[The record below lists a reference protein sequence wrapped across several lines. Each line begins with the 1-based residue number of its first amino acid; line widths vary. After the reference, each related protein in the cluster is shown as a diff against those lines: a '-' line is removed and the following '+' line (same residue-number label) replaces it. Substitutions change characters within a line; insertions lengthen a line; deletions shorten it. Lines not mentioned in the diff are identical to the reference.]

1 MTLGGLES
9 QHYDAAIRLVGLSK
23 SFSNFRAVDNLSL
36 EIKKGEVFGLLGPN
50 GAGKTTTM
58 RLISCLLSP
67 SDGEIYV
74 NGKSATLG
82 KNRKEIS
89 REIGLLTE
97 SPNLYERLSA
107 EQNLVFFAR
116 AYGVK
121 ESEIDRRIEKVLR
134 SFDLISRRRDK
145 VVKFS
150 KGMKQ
155 KLAIARVL
163 VHDPS
168 ILLLDEPTSSLDAES
183 AKSIRDLIS
192 ETAKESGNTV
202 LLSTHNLD
210 DASKLCDRIAIL
222 SSGKTLAYGTEAEIL
237 SQLKDAG
244 KNSSEPTKLRIDLL
258 NPDAVLIDEVL
269 HLVPSAVRVVR
280 YVARNYAGIEI
291 TFEPSSR
298 GDVDSLTAKAVE
310 CVVRL
315 GGKITNATQVK
326 PTLEDIYLK
335 LVKLGSKEVLE
346 S

>member
-1 MTLGGLES
+1 MES
-9 QHYDAAIRLVGLSK
+9 QTTEEAAIRIAGLGK
-23 SFSNFRAVDNLSL
+23 TFSSFRAIDNLNL

-58 RLISCLLSP
+58 RLISCLLRP
-67 SDGEIYV
+67 SEGDV
-74 NGKSATLG
+74 FVKGKSVTLE
-82 KNRKEIS
+82 KNRAEIS
-89 REIGLLTE
+89 KEIGLLTE

-107 EQNLVFFAR
+107 EQNLIFFAR

-121 ESEIDRRIEKVLR
+121 ESDIGSRIERVLR
-134 SFDLISRRRDK
+134 SFDLISRRQDK

-192 ETAKESGNTV
+192 ETANENGRTV

-210 DASKLCDRIAIL
+210 DASRLCDRIAIL
-222 SSGKTLAYGTEAEIL
+222 SKGKTLALGTEAEIL
-237 SQLKDAG
+237 SQLQDDG
-244 KNSSEPTKLRIDLL
+244 RTSQEPIRLKIDLL
-258 NPDAVLIDEVL
+258 DSSTIPADEILHRVPGVIRVTRYSDA
-269 HLVPSAVRVVR
+269 AKGK
-280 YVARNYAGIEI
+280 AGIEI
-291 TFEPSSR
+291 TFEPSFH
-298 GDVDSLTAKAVE
+298 GADVDSLTAKTVE
-310 CVVRL
+310 YVVHL
-315 GGKITNATQVK
+315 GGKITNASQVK

-335 LVKLGSKEVLE
+335 IVKLGGHA
-346 S
+346 